1 MIRQEWKRSYKGDR
15 SKGKRKN
22 LAAEGMGGAGE
33 QKSRFN
39 GPPWTAPLKY
49 LTGPYKKK
57 KKNPEAPR
65 MPDNDSC
72 SVRFF

>member
-39 GPPWTAPLKY
+39 GPPWTTPLKY
-49 LTGPYKKK
+49 LTGPHKKK
-57 KKNPEAPR
+57 KTLRLPIRQIMTHAQ
-65 MPDNDSC
+65 SG
-72 SVRFF
+72 SFS